1 MVKRLPFCTAKQY
14 FSPMGRKIRRVFCTI
29 VLSAFVLCAHA
40 LSADDLVQKA
50 MENSTTIRTLNI
62 NRENTILNRQIADVD
77 PTMSVTISSGNVT
90 VQKEDVGKSIFM
102 MSPYAMITL
111 PEKNDSTLTFKLSN
125 VTRFYQSGDSFL
137 SFTPDVTYS
146 KTIKLDSYVDTREDI
161 TKLSNQISQDISYQ
175 KSLIQFENSVLQ
187 SIASI
192 LQSEINIKSSRLSY
206 ERLVRDRETALASGD
221 ITQDSLKDL
230 QSQMRLESSRV
241 ALETLE
247 KKHADLLKSFKDN
260 YGIDYERP
268 DSVRDADL
276 SIEALESGNSTV
288 LVSDMSLQVAKQAV
302 DVAAGTSTKLQLGAN
317 TNMTMTQTNGNDL
330 NTTANGSVSGTISGS
345 NYSIGAEAGADYKS
359 EELFPYITIK
369 GTWSNKKTTQTDAL
383 TLQSL
388 QNKVIL
394 AQIDYDNALQNYKN
408 EVASLKSDVSTHLSD
423 LAQFEVSSNYDRL
436 ILERTQQMYD
446 KGIVT
451 MRDLED
457 AQLSVE
463 KDEVQAMV
471 YKINALILE
480 NRIAA
485 LQL

>member
-1 MVKRLPFCTAKQY
+1 MKRLPFCTAKQY
-14 FSPMGRKIRRVFCTI
+14 FSSMGRKIRRVISTL
-29 VLSAFVLCAHA
+29 VLSAMVLSVHA

-62 NRENTILNRQIADVD
+62 NRENTILNRQISDVE

-90 VQKEDVGKSIFM
+90 VQKEEVGKSIFM
-102 MSPYAMITL
+102 MSPYATITL

-125 VTRFYQSGDSFL
+125 VTRFYKSGDSYV
-137 SFTPDVTYS
+137 SFTPDVSYI
-146 KTIKLDSYVDTREDI
+146 KTIKLDSYIDTREDI

-175 KSLIQFENSVLQ
+175 KSIIQFQNSFLQ
-187 SIASI
+187 SLSAII
-192 LQSEINIKSSRLSY
+192 QSEISIKSSRLSY
-206 ERLVRDRETALASGD
+206 ERLVQDRETSLASGD
-221 ITQDSLKDL
+221 ITPDSLKDL
-230 QSQMRLESSRV
+230 QSQMRLDSSRV
-241 ALETLE
+241 ALESLE
-247 KKHADLLKSFKDN
+247 KKHSDLLTTFKEN
-260 YGIDYERP
+260 YGFDYERP
-268 DSVRDADL
+268 DSVRDANL

-288 LVSDMSLQVAKQAV
+288 LLSDMSLQVAKQAV
-302 DVAAGTSTKLQLGAN
+302 DVASGTSTKLQLGAD
-317 TNMTMTQTNGNDL
+317 TNMTMVQTNGNDL
-330 NTTANGSVSGTISGS
+330 NTTINGSVSGTITGS
-345 NYSIGAEAGADYKS
+345 NYSIGAEAGTDYRS

-394 AQIDYDNALQNYKN
+394 AQIDYDNAVQSYKN
-408 EVASLKSDVSTHLSD
+408 EVASLKSDVSNHLSD
-423 LAQFEVSSNYDRL
+423 LSQFEVSSNYNRL

-451 MRDLED
+451 KRDLED

-463 KDEVQAMV
+463 KDEVQAMI
-471 YKINALILE
+471 YKISALILE

>member
-1 MVKRLPFCTAKQY
+1 MPFCTAKQY
-14 FSPMGRKIRRVFCTI
+14 FSSMGRKIRRVISTL
-29 VLSAFVLCAHA
+29 VLSAMVLSAHA

-62 NRENTILNRQIADVD
+62 NRENTILNRQISDVE

-90 VQKEDVGKSIFM
+90 VQKEEVGKSIFM
-102 MSPYAMITL
+102 MSPYATITL

-125 VTRFYQSGDSFL
+125 VTRFYKSGDSYV

-146 KTIKLDSYVDTREDI
+146 KLIKLDSYFDTREDI

-175 KSLIQFENSVLQ
+175 KSLIQFQNSFLQ
-187 SIASI
+187 SLSAII
-192 LQSEINIKSSRLSY
+192 QSEISIKSSRLSY
-206 ERLVRDRETALASGD
+206 ERLVQDRETSLASGD
-221 ITQDSLKDL
+221 ITPDSLKDL
-230 QSQMRLESSRV
+230 QSQMRVDSTRV
-241 ALETLE
+241 ALESLE
-247 KKHADLLKSFKDN
+247 KKHADLLKSFREN
-260 YGIDYERP
+260 YGFDYERP

-288 LVSDMSLQVAKQAV
+288 LLSDMSLQIAKQAV

-317 TNMTMTQTNGNDL
+317 TNMTMIQTNGNDL
-330 NTTANGSVSGTISGS
+330 NTTVNGSVSGTISGS
-345 NYSIGAEAGADYKS
+345 NYSIGAEAGADYRS
-359 EELFPYITIK
+359 DELFPYVTIR

-394 AQIDYDNALQNYKN
+394 AQIDYDNAVQSYKN
-408 EVASLKSDVSTHLSD
+408 EVASLKSDVSNHLSD
-423 LAQFEVSSNYDRL
+423 LSQFEVSSNYNRL

-451 MRDLED
+451 KRDLED

-463 KDEVQAMV
+463 KDEVQAMI
-471 YKINALILE
+471 YKISALILE

>member
-1 MVKRLPFCTAKQY
+1 MPFCTAKQY
-14 FSPMGRKIRRVFCTI
+14 FSSMGRKIRRVISTL
-29 VLSAFVLCAHA
+29 VLSAMVLSAHA

-62 NRENTILNRQIADVD
+62 NRENTILNRQISDVE

-90 VQKEDVGKSIFM
+90 VQKEEVGKSIFM
-102 MSPYAMITL
+102 MSPYATITL

-125 VTRFYQSGDSFL
+125 VTRFYKSGDSYV
-137 SFTPDVTYS
+137 SFTPDVSYN
-146 KTIKLDSYVDTREDI
+146 KTIKLDSYFDTREDI

-175 KSLIQFENSVLQ
+175 KSIIQFQNSFLQ
-187 SIASI
+187 NLSAII
-192 LQSEINIKSSRLSY
+192 QSEISIKSSRLSY
-206 ERLVRDRETALASGD
+206 ERLVQDRQTSLASGD
-221 ITQDSLKDL
+221 ITPDSLKDL
-230 QSQMRLESSRV
+230 QSQMRVDSTRV
-241 ALETLE
+241 ALESLE
-247 KKHADLLKSFKDN
+247 KKHADLLKSFKEN
-260 YGIDYERP
+260 YGFDYERP

-276 SIEALESGNSTV
+276 SFEALESGNSTV
-288 LVSDMSLQVAKQAV
+288 LLSDMSLQIAKQAV
-302 DVAAGTSTKLQLGAN
+302 DVAAGTSTKLQLGAD
-317 TNMTMTQTNGNDL
+317 TNMTMVQTNGNDL
-330 NTTANGSVSGTISGS
+330 NTTVNGSVSGTISGS
-345 NYSIGAEAGADYKS
+345 NYSIGAEAGADYRS
-359 EELFPYITIK
+359 DELFPYVTIR

-394 AQIDYDNALQNYKN
+394 AQIDYDNAVQSYKN
-408 EVASLKSDVSTHLSD
+408 EVASLKSDVSNHLSD
-423 LAQFEVSSNYDRL
+423 LSQFEVSSNYNRL

-451 MRDLED
+451 KRDLED

-463 KDEVQAMV
+463 KDEVQAMI
-471 YKINALILE
+471 YKISALILE

>member
-1 MVKRLPFCTAKQY
+1 MPFCTAKQY
-14 FSPMGRKIRRVFCTI
+14 FSSMGRKIRRVISTL
-29 VLSAFVLCAHA
+29 VLSAMVLSAHA

-62 NRENTILNRQIADVD
+62 NRENTILNRQISDVE

-90 VQKEDVGKSIFM
+90 VQKEEVGKSIFM
-102 MSPYAMITL
+102 MSPYATITL

-125 VTRFYQSGDSFL
+125 VTRFYKSGDSYV

-146 KTIKLDSYVDTREDI
+146 KLIKLDSYFDTREDI

-175 KSLIQFENSVLQ
+175 KSLIQFQNSFLQ
-187 SIASI
+187 SLSAII
-192 LQSEINIKSSRLSY
+192 QSEISIKSSRLSY
-206 ERLVRDRETALASGD
+206 ERLVQDRETSLASGD
-221 ITQDSLKDL
+221 ITPDSLKDL
-230 QSQMRLESSRV
+230 QSQMRVDSTRV
-241 ALETLE
+241 ALESLE
-247 KKHADLLKSFKDN
+247 KKHADLLKSFREN
-260 YGIDYERP
+260 YGFDYERP

-288 LVSDMSLQVAKQAV
+288 LLSDMSLQIAKQAV
-302 DVAAGTSTKLQLGAN
+302 DVASGTSTKLQLGAN
-317 TNMTMTQTNGNDL
+317 TNMTMIQTNGNDL
-330 NTTANGSVSGTISGS
+330 NTTVNGSVSGTISGS
-345 NYSIGAEAGADYKS
+345 NYSIGAEAGADYRS
-359 EELFPYITIK
+359 DELFPYVTIR

-394 AQIDYDNALQNYKN
+394 AQIDYDNAVQSYKN
-408 EVASLKSDVSTHLSD
+408 EVASLKSDVSNHLSD
-423 LAQFEVSSNYDRL
+423 LSQFEVSSNYNRL

-451 MRDLED
+451 KRDLED

-463 KDEVQAMV
+463 KDEVQAMI
-471 YKINALILE
+471 YKISALILE

>member
-1 MVKRLPFCTAKQY
+1 MPICTAKQY
-14 FSPMGRKIRRVFCTI
+14 FSSMGRKIRRVISTL
-29 VLSAFVLCAHA
+29 VLSAMVLSAHA

-62 NRENTILNRQIADVD
+62 NRENTILNRQISDVE

-90 VQKEDVGKSIFM
+90 VQKEEVGKSIFM
-102 MSPYAMITL
+102 MSPYATIIL

-125 VTRFYQSGDSFL
+125 VTRFYKSGDSYV

-146 KTIKLDSYVDTREDI
+146 KLIKLDSYFDTREDI

-175 KSLIQFENSVLQ
+175 KSLIQFQNSFLQ
-187 SIASI
+187 SLSAII
-192 LQSEINIKSSRLSY
+192 QSEISIKSSRLSY
-206 ERLVRDRETALASGD
+206 ERLVQDRETSLASGD
-221 ITQDSLKDL
+221 ITPDSLKDL
-230 QSQMRLESSRV
+230 QSQMRVDSTRV
-241 ALETLE
+241 ALESLE
-247 KKHADLLKSFKDN
+247 KKHADLLKSFREN
-260 YGIDYERP
+260 YGFDYERP

-288 LVSDMSLQVAKQAV
+288 LLSDMSLQIAKQAV
-302 DVAAGTSTKLQLGAN
+302 DVASGTSTKLQLGAN
-317 TNMTMTQTNGNDL
+317 TNMTMIQTNGNDL
-330 NTTANGSVSGTISGS
+330 NTTVNGSVSGTISGS
-345 NYSIGAEAGADYKS
+345 NYSIGAEAGADYRS
-359 EELFPYITIK
+359 DELFPYVTIR

-394 AQIDYDNALQNYKN
+394 AQIDYDNAVQSYKN
-408 EVASLKSDVSTHLSD
+408 EVASLKSDVSNHLSD
-423 LAQFEVSSNYDRL
+423 LSQFEVGSNYNRL

-451 MRDLED
+451 KRDLED

-463 KDEVQAMV
+463 KDEVQAMI
-471 YKINALILE
+471 YKISALILE